1 MAGKAKQK
9 KAETPKEYLDSLIKA
24 GRLLLYKPIQVAEI
38 LYRDRISD
46 EIDFN
51 DIETFRLPS
60 RRWRD
65 VISDLLV
72 KSVSSSS
79 AKYQDALFTD
89 TEMPIDKLAELS
101 EINKQTKGGVEAYI
115 YRCFEGRF
123 NKMVKALDYCYSH
136 NENNFQ
142 VRELLDIFN
151 TTKELKRSVDKI
163 YEIIVYA
170 LFSALVDCLNIQ
182 ITLKANEAKIAL
194 LKEFEDFAKQVI
206 GLSSEKPSITIP
218 ANIHRVGATNAADG
232 GLDMWSS
239 FGMAVQIKHI
249 SLDEDKAKEIVH
261 SITADRIVIV
271 CQEAE
276 RKVILSLLTQIGWK
290 SRIQGIVTEKELIK
304 WYEKALR
311 GEFSESLGKKIINTI
326 LTQIQKEFPSTD
338 NVFVPFWNS
347 RGYSAN
353 LIPTG
358 WR

>member
-1 MAGKAKQK
+1 MVRMAKSKQLG
-9 KAETPKEYLDSLIKA
+9 TPKDYLDSLIKA

-46 EIDFN
+46 DIDFE

-60 RRWRD
+60 RKWRD

-72 KSVSSSS
+72 KSISSSS
-79 AKYQDALFTD
+79 AKYQDALFTE
-89 TEMPIDKLAELS
+89 TEMPIEQLAALS
-101 EINKQTKGGVEAYI
+101 KINKETRGGVEAYI
-115 YRCFEGRF
+115 YRCFKGRF
-123 NKMVKALDYCYSH
+123 NKMVAALDYCYDH
-136 NENNFQ
+136 DETDFRVKDFLN
-142 VRELLDIFN
+142 IFN

-206 GLSSEKPSITIP
+206 GLSSDKPSITIP

-249 SLDEDKAKEIVH
+249 SLDEDKAKEIVQ

-276 RKVILSLLTQIGWK
+276 RKVILSLLNQIGWK
-290 SRIQGIVTEKELIK
+290 SRIQGVVTEKELVN

-311 GEFSESLGKKIINTI
+311 GDFSDSLGKKIINTI
-326 LTQIQKEFPSTD
+326 VAQIQKEFPSTD
-338 NVFVPFWNS
+338 NNFVPFWNS
-347 RGYSAN
+347 RGYSDD
-353 LIPTG
+353 LIPSD
-358 WR
+358 WK

>member
-1 MAGKAKQK
+1 MGKAKTIK
-9 KAETPKEYLDSLIKA
+9 METAKDYLDNLIKG
-24 GRLLLYKPIQVAEI
+24 GRLQLYKPIQIAEI

-46 EIDFN
+46 EIDFA

-65 VISDLLV
+65 VISQMLV
-72 KSVSSSS
+72 KSTSKSS
-79 AKYQDALFTD
+79 AKYQDAIFTD
-89 TEMPIDKLAELS
+89 TEMPIGKLAELS
-101 EINKQTKGGVEAYI
+101 EINKQSRGGVEAYI

-123 NKMVKALDYCYSH
+123 NKMVTALDYCYNH
-136 NENNFQ
+136 NETDFQ
-142 VRELLDIFN
+142 VKELLNIFFN
-151 TTKELKRSVDKI
+151 SKELKRSVDKI

-182 ITLKANEAKIAL
+182 ITLSANINKLDL

-206 GLSSEKPSITIP
+206 GLTPDRPCITIP

-249 SLDEDKAKEIVH
+249 SLDEEKAKEIVQG
-261 SITADRIVIV
+261 ITADRIVIV

-276 RKVILSLLTQIGWK
+276 KKVILSLLTQIGWK
-290 SRIQGIVTEKELIK
+290 SRIQGIVTESELIK

-311 GEFSESLGKKIINTI
+311 GDFSDALGKKIINTI
-326 LTQIQKEFPSTD
+326 LQQIQKEFPSTD

-347 RGYSAN
+347 RGYSAD
-353 LIPTG
+353 LIPSD
-358 WR
+358 WKK

>member
-1 MAGKAKQK
+1 MARKAKQNK
-9 KAETPKEYLDSLIKA
+9 LESPKDYLDNLIKA

-46 EIDFN
+46 EINFDN
-51 DIETFRLPS
+51 IETFRLPS
-60 RRWRD
+60 RKWRD
-65 VISDLLV
+65 VISCMLV
-72 KSVSSSS
+72 NATSSSS
-79 AKYQDALFTD
+79 AKYQDALFTE
-89 TEMPIDKLAELS
+89 TEMPVEKLAELS
-101 EINKQTKGGVEAYI
+101 AINKQTRGGVEAYI

-123 NKMVKALDYCYSH
+123 NKMVNALEYCYSH
-136 NENNFQ
+136 NETNFQ
-142 VRELLDIFN
+142 VSELLNIFN

-170 LFSALVDCLNIQ
+170 LFSALVDCLNVQ

-206 GLSSEKPSITIP
+206 GLSAAKPSITIP

-249 SLDEDKAKEIVH
+249 SLDENKAKEIVQ

-271 CQEAE
+271 CQDAE
-276 RKVILSLLTQIGWK
+276 RNVILSLLTQIGWK
-290 SRIQGIVTEKELIK
+290 SRIQGIVTEKELIQ

-311 GEFSESLGKKIINTI
+311 GYFSDSLGKKIINTI

-338 NVFVPFWNS
+338 SVFTPFWNS
-347 RGYSAN
+347 RGYSIN
-353 LIPTG
+353 LIPSD